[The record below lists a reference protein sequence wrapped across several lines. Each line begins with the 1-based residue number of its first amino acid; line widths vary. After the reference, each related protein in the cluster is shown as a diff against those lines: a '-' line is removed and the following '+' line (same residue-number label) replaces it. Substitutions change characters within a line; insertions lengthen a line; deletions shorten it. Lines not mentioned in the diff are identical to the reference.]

1 MNNNDFQIIQTSK
14 KGVTSG
20 IKLGYTMN
28 TMHLAWL
35 NAKTAQA
42 WHGKGTKRE
51 YLSSSMR
58 LAHKGYN
65 LRTALLIKVAGA
77 GLTSF
82 IIGLGYGSLLATI

>member
-1 MNNNDFQIIQTSK
+1 
-14 KGVTSG
+14 
-20 IKLGYTMN
+20 MN
-28 TMHLAWL
+28 TMQLAWL

-51 YLSSSMR
+51 YLAGSMR

-65 LRTALLIKVAGA
+65 LRTALLAKVAGA

-82 IIGLGYGSLLATI
+82 IIGLGYGALLATI